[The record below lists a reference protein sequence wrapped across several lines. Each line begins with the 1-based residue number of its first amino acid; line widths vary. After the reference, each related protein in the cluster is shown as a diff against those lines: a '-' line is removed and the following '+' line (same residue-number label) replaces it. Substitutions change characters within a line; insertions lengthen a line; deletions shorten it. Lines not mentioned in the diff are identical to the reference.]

1 MNLVYASTFADAL
14 GKLAHPE
21 QKQVK
26 ITTVD
31 LMMNLRGT
39 GLSLERINRAADKDM
54 WSARVSRDLRIILKR
69 DGEDLVLAYV
79 GHHDDAYAW
88 AERRKIE
95 RHERTGAMQIV
106 EVIEQKAE
114 GTSFDWTTGV
124 ATHQPESADQVQPF
138 WSLSDD
144 DMLDV
149 GVPRDWLQ
157 PVREMVEDELDRLFD
172 HLPDEA
178 AEALYDFATGG
189 RLEDHKVTPLLQ
201 PALGIGG
208 RAAFEIASTQ
218 ADDHP
223 LFEVISRME
232 EAGSSASAAFMHP
245 DAKRRFRFIESID
258 ELQAALDAPFEKWAV
273 FLHPAQRSLVE
284 KRTTGPTRVT
294 GSAGTG
300 KTIVALHRAV
310 HLAQQDKS
318 AHVLLTTFSQPLAD
332 ALERKLAILTETTPD
347 LRERIAVRTLD
358 DAAIAIYN
366 DHIGAPTIADENM
379 IGQLVDEAITL
390 GHGIGLTR
398 DFLLEEWTE
407 LVDAWGVES
416 EESYAGIPRTGRRTR
431 LGPKQREAAWEVFA
445 HVRSAL
451 NARNVVTQADIYGRL
466 CDLVRDGAA
475 LGLSCVVVDE
485 AQDLTVAQVRF
496 LGEVAKLRADSVF
509 LAGDIGQRI
518 FRLPF
523 SWAKLGLD
531 IRGRSHSLKVN
542 YRTSH
547 QIRSMADRLLPPSIT
562 DMDGVEE
569 GRRGTVSVFDGPE
582 PEVVFAADESEE
594 GELVAT
600 WIKDCIASG
609 IAPSEIGVLVRSE
622 DQVSRAQS
630 AFAVAGGGQDAPK
643 VRIATMHDAKGLE
656 FRAVAVM
663 ACDED
668 VIPNTE
674 RIGALGDIAELEAM
688 YETERHL
695 LYVACTRARDR
706 LLVSCVEPGSEF
718 LDDLAKR

>member
-1 MNLVYASTFADAL
+1 MTLIYASTFADAL
-14 GKLAHPE
+14 DKLAHSE

-31 LMMNLRGT
+31 LMMNLKGA
-39 GLSLERINRAADKDM
+39 GLSLERINRAADTDM

-106 EVIEQKAE
+106 EVIERKTE
-114 GTSFDWTTGV
+114 GKSFDWTSGV
-124 ATHQPESADQVQPF
+124 ATQQPASADQVQPF

-172 HLPDEA
+172 HLPAEA
-178 AEALYDFATGG
+178 AEALYDYATGG
-189 RLEDHKVTPLLQ
+189 RLENHVRKHLGGVE
-201 PALGIGG
+201 ALS
-208 RAAFEIASTQ
+208 AHSYS
-218 ADDHP
+218 
-223 LFEVISRME
+223 ISR
-232 EAGSSASAAFMHP
+232 SSSSSSMGFMVSGASSKIETARVSGFAHP
-245 DAKRRFRFIESID
+245 DAQRRFRVVESIE
-258 ELQAALDAPFEKWAV
+258 ELTAALDAPFEKWAV
-273 FLHPAQRSLVE
+273 FLHPAQRGLVE
-284 KRTTGPTRVT
+284 RSVSGATRVT

-310 HLAQQDKS
+310 HLAQQDE
-318 AHVLLTTFSQPLAD
+318 AARVLLTTFSQPLAD
-332 ALERKLAILTETTPD
+332 ALERKLAILTEATPD
-347 LRERIAVRTLD
+347 LRKRIAVRTLD
-358 DAAIAIYN
+358 DAAITIYT
-366 DHIGAPTIADENM
+366 DRIDAPTIANDNV
-379 IGQLVDEAITL
+379 IGKLVDEAIASGL
-390 GHGIGLTR
+390 GTGLTR
-398 DFLLEEWTE
+398 DFLLEEWIE

-416 EESYAGIPRTGRRTR
+416 SESYADIPRTGRRTR
-431 LGPKQREAAWEVFA
+431 LGPKQREAAWDVFA
-445 HVRSAL
+445 HVRWAL
-451 NARNVVTQADIYGRL
+451 KAGNLTTQAEIYRQISNLIGNK
-466 CDLVRDGAA
+466 AA
-475 LGLSCVVVDE
+475 LGFSHIVVDE

-496 LGEVAKLRADSVF
+496 LGEFAKQRREAVF

-523 SWAKLGLD
+523 SWTKLGLD

-562 DMDGVEE
+562 DLDGVEE

-582 PEVVFAADESEE
+582 PHLVFALDEHEE
-594 GELVAT
+594 CELVAI
-600 WIKDCIASG
+600 WIKECVASG
-609 IAPSEIGVLVRSE
+609 MEPSEIGILVRS
-622 DQVSRAQS
+622 QQQISRAQS
-630 AFAVAGGGQDAPK
+630 AVFLSGLDQECRVIP
-643 VRIATMHDAKGLE
+643 VVTMHDAKGLE

-668 VIPNTE
+668 VLPDRT
-674 RIGALGDIAELEAM
+674 RLSGIGDVAELEAA

-706 LLVSCVEPGSEF
+706 LLVSCVAPGSEF
-718 LDDLAKR
+718 LDDISEI

>member
-1 MNLVYASTFADAL
+1 MTLIYASTFADAL
-14 GKLAHPE
+14 AKLTHQE
-21 QKQVK
+21 QKQIK

-31 LMMNLRGT
+31 LMMNLKGA

-79 GHHDDAYAW
+79 GHHDDAYGW
-88 AERRKIE
+88 AERRRIE

-106 EVIEQKAE
+106 EVIEKQAE
-114 GTSFDWTTGV
+114 GKGFDWTAGNP
-124 ATHQPESADQVQPF
+124 AHQPASAKEVQPF

-172 HLPDEA
+172 HLPAEA
-178 AEALYDFATGG
+178 AEALYDYATGG
-189 RLEDHKVTPLLQ
+189 NLSDHKVQSAT
-201 PALGIGG
+201 I
-208 RAAFEIASTQ
+208 AA
-218 ADDHP
+218 D
-223 LFEVISRME
+223 
-232 EAGSSASAAFMHP
+232 AFAHP
-245 DAKRRFRFIESID
+245 DSQRRFRVLDNVD

-273 FLHPAQRSLVE
+273 FLHPAQRALVE
-284 KRTTGPTRVT
+284 RKVSGPTRVT

-310 HLAQQDKS
+310 HLAQKDPS
-318 AHVLLTTFSQPLAD
+318 ARVLLTTFSEPLAD
-332 ALERKLAILTETTPD
+332 ALERKLAILTEPSPD
-347 LRERIAVRTLD
+347 IRNQISVRTLD
-358 DAAIAIYN
+358 DAAIAIYTERMAAPAIAS
-366 DHIGAPTIADENM
+366 DDAIGR
-379 IGQLVDEAITL
+379 LVDEAIASGL
-390 GHGIGLTR
+390 GTGLTR
-398 DFLLEEWTE
+398 EFLLEEWIE

-416 EESYAGIPRTGRRTR
+416 EENYADIPRTGRRTR
-431 LGPKQREAAWEVFA
+431 LGPKQREAAWQVFA
-445 HVRSAL
+445 YVRSAL
-451 NARNVVTQADIYGRL
+451 TARGLTTQAGIYRQL
-466 CDLVRDGAA
+466 SNLTRKDPL
-475 LGLSCVVVDE
+475 LGFTHIVVDE

-496 LGEVAKLRADSVF
+496 LGELAKLREDAVF

-531 IRGRSHSLKVN
+531 IRGRSYSLKVN

-547 QIRSMADRLLPPSIT
+547 QIRSMADRLLPASIT
-562 DMDGVEE
+562 DLDGVEE

-582 PEVVFAADESEE
+582 PLVIHTEDEAEE
-594 GELVAT
+594 QRLVSN
-600 WIKDCIASG
+600 WIKECIAAG
-609 IAPSEIGVLVRSE
+609 IAPIEIGVLVRSE
-622 DQVSRAQS
+622 QQRPRAQS
-630 AFAVAGGGQDAPK
+630 VVTQVIPEPDGEGI
-643 VRIATMHDAKGLE
+643 RIATMHEAKGLE

-668 VIPNTE
+668 VIPLKE
-674 RIGALGDIAELEAM
+674 RMSGIGDVADLEAI

-706 LLVSCVEPGSEF
+706 LIVSCVEPGSEF
-718 LDDLAKR
+718 IDDLGRKHINRLARRGRG

>member
-1 MNLVYASTFADAL
+1 MNLIYASTFADAL
-14 GKLAHPE
+14 AKLAHQE

-31 LMMNLRGT
+31 LMMNLKGA

-69 DGEDLVLAYV
+69 DGEDVVLAYV
-79 GHHDDAYAW
+79 GHHDDAYGW
-88 AERRKIE
+88 AERRKIQ

-106 EVIEQKAE
+106 EVIEKKAE
-114 GTSFDWTTGV
+114 GEIYNWTVGAPTD
-124 ATHQPESADQVQPF
+124 QPASANHVQPF

-172 HLPDEA
+172 HLPAEA
-178 AEALYDFATGG
+178 AEALYDYATGG
-189 RLEDHKVTPLLQ
+189 NLSDHKVQ
-201 PALGIGG
+201 PATI
-208 RAAFEIASTQ
+208 ATDAFA
-218 ADDHP
+218 
-223 LFEVISRME
+223 
-232 EAGSSASAAFMHP
+232 HP
-245 DAKRRFRFIESID
+245 DSQRRFRVLDNVD

-273 FLHPAQRSLVE
+273 FLHPAQRALVE
-284 KRTTGPTRVT
+284 KPATGPTRVT

-310 HLAQQDKS
+310 HLAQRDES
-318 AHVLLTTFSQPLAD
+318 ARVLLTTFSEPLAD
-332 ALERKLAILTETTPD
+332 ALEHKLAILTESMSG
-347 LRERIAVRTLD
+347 LRKRITVRTLD
-358 DAAIAIYN
+358 EAAVAIYT
-366 DHIGAPTIADENM
+366 HRVGAPTIAHDDM
-379 IGQLVDEAITL
+379 IGRLVDEAIAKGL
-390 GHGIGLTR
+390 GVGLTR

-416 EESYAGIPRTGRRTR
+416 EEHYADIPRIGRRTR
-431 LGPKQREAAWEVFA
+431 LGPKQREAAWQVFA
-445 HVRSAL
+445 YIRSAL
-451 NARNVVTQADIYGRL
+451 NARSLVTQAAIYRQ
-466 CDLVRDGAA
+466 
-475 LGLSCVVVDE
+475 LSNLIRENSDFSYSHIVVDE
-485 AQDLTVAQVRF
+485 AQDLTVAQVGF
-496 LGEVAKLRADSVF
+496 LGKVAKIRPDAVF

-531 IRGRSHSLKVN
+531 IRGRSYSLRVN

-547 QIRSMADRLLPPSIT
+547 QIRSMADRLLPASIT
-562 DMDGVEE
+562 DLDGIEE

-582 PEVVFAADESEE
+582 PVLVTAKDEKEE
-594 GELVAT
+594 TERVSHWLRECVSA
-600 WIKDCIASG
+600 G
-609 IAPSEIGVLVRSE
+609 IAPAEIGVLVRSE
-622 DQVSRAQS
+622 EQRPRAER
-630 AFAVAGGGQDAPK
+630 AVAEVIAK
-643 VRIATMHDAKGLE
+643 HESESVRIATMHEAKGLE
-656 FRAVAVM
+656 FRAAAVM

-668 VIPNTE
+668 VIPLME
-674 RIGALGDIAELEAM
+674 RMSGIGDVAELEAI

-706 LLVSCVEPGSEF
+706 LIVSCVEPGSEF
-718 LDDLAKR
+718 LDDLVSSRGVR

>member
-1 MNLVYASTFADAL
+1 MNLIYASTFSDAL
-14 GKLAHPE
+14 AKLTHDE

-31 LMMNLRGT
+31 LMM
-39 GLSLERINRAADKDM
+39 GLKGAGHSLERINRAADTNM
-54 WSARVSRDLRIILKR
+54 WSARASRDLRIILKR
-69 DGEDLVLAYV
+69 EGQDLVLAYV

-106 EVIEQKAE
+106 EVIETKVE
-114 GTSFDWTTGV
+114 GRSFDWTAGV
-124 ATHQPESADQVQPF
+124 PTHQTASADQVQPF

-157 PVREMVEDELDRLFD
+157 PVREMVEEELDRLFD
-172 HLPDEA
+172 HLPAEA
-178 AEALYDFATGG
+178 AEALYDYATGG
-189 RLEDHKVTPLLQ
+189 KLENHKLVP
-201 PALGIGG
+201 
-208 RAAFEIASTQ
+208 TQ
-218 ADDHP
+218 AN
-223 LFEVISRME
+223 
-232 EAGSSASAAFMHP
+232 AAPFAHP
-245 DAKRRFRFIESID
+245 DSQRRFRVFDNID

-273 FLHPAQRSLVE
+273 FLHPAQRALVE
-284 KRTTGPTRVT
+284 KSVSGPTRVT

-310 HLAQQDKS
+310 HLAQLDRS
-318 AHVLLTTFSQPLAD
+318 ARVLLTTFSQPLAES
-332 ALERKLAILTETTPD
+332 LERKLAILIEATPY
-347 LRERIAVRTLD
+347 LRDRIAVRTLD
-358 DAAIAIYN
+358 DAAIAIYT
-366 DHIGAPTIADENM
+366 DHIGAPKIATDDF
-379 IGQLVDEAITL
+379 IGELVDQAIAM

-451 NARNVVTQADIYGRL
+451 NARNVVTQADIYERL

-475 LGLSCVVVDE
+475 LGLSYVVVDE

-518 FRLPF
+518 FCLPF

>member
-1 MNLVYASTFADAL
+1 MNLIYASTFSDAL
-14 GKLAHPE
+14 AKLTHDE

-31 LMMNLRGT
+31 LMM
-39 GLSLERINRAADKDM
+39 GLKGAGHSLERINRAADTNM

-69 DGEDLVLAYV
+69 EGEDLVLAYV

-106 EVIEQKAE
+106 EVIETKVD
-114 GTSFDWTTGV
+114 GRSFDWTAGV
-124 ATHQPESADQVQPF
+124 PTHQTASADQVQPF

-157 PVREMVEDELDRLFD
+157 PVREMVEEELDRLFD

-189 RLEDHKVTPLLQ
+189 RLEDHKVTPSLQ
-201 PALGIGG
+201 PAFGIGG

-232 EAGSSASAAFMHP
+232 EAGSSASDAFMHP
-245 DAKRRFRFIESID
+245 DAKRRFRVIESID

-332 ALERKLAILTETTPD
+332 ALERKSAILTETTPN
-347 LRERIAVRTLD
+347 LRERIAVRTLN

-379 IGQLVDEAITL
+379 IGQLVDEAIAL

-398 DFLLEEWTE
+398 DFLMEEWTE
-407 LVDAWGVES
+407 LVDAWGVQS

-431 LGPKQREAAWEVFA
+431 LGPKQRKAAWDVFA

-466 CDLVRDGAA
+466 SDLVRDGAA
-475 LGLSCVVVDE
+475 LGLAYVVVDE

-496 LGEVAKLRADSVF
+496 LGEVAKLRADAVF

-547 QIRSMADRLLPPSIT
+547 QIRSMADRLLPLSIT
-562 DMDGVEE
+562 DLDGVEE

-582 PEVVFAADESEE
+582 PEVVFAADEGEE

-609 IAPSEIGVLVRSE
+609 IAPSEIGVLVRTPTLPSTIGICCGKFWAGSSE
-622 DQVSRAQS
+622 GAHRYNARRQRA
-630 AFAVAGGGQDAPK
+630 
-643 VRIATMHDAKGLE
+643 
-656 FRAVAVM
+656 
-663 ACDED
+663 
-668 VIPNTE
+668 
-674 RIGALGDIAELEAM
+674 
-688 YETERHL
+688 
-695 LYVACTRARDR
+695 
-706 LLVSCVEPGSEF
+706 
-718 LDDLAKR
+718 

>member
-1 MNLVYASTFADAL
+1 VNLIYASTFADAL
-14 GKLAHPE
+14 DRLAHSE

-26 ITTVD
+26 ITTID
-31 LMMNLRGT
+31 LMMNLKGA
-39 GLSLERINRAADKDM
+39 GLSLERINRAADTDM

-79 GHHDDAYAW
+79 GHHNDAYAW
-88 AERRKIE
+88 AERRKIA

-106 EVIEQKAE
+106 EVIERKVE
-114 GTSFDWTTGV
+114 GASFDWTAGMV
-124 ATHQPESADQVQPF
+124 AEKLAPADLAQPF

-172 HLPDEA
+172 HLPAEA
-178 AEALYDFATGG
+178 AEALYDYATGG
-189 RLEDHKVTPLLQ
+189 RLENHVRKPLDVVRAIGSVSFSTDR
-201 PALGIGG
+201 PSPEAGLGFIVSDAV
-208 RAAFEIASTQ
+208 R
-218 ADDHP
+218 
-223 LFEVISRME
+223 RME
-232 EAGSSASAAFMHP
+232 TTDTTGFSHP
-245 DAKRRFRFIESID
+245 DAQRRFRVVESVE
-258 ELQAALDAPFEKWAV
+258 ELMAALNAPFEKWAV
-273 FLHPAQRSLVE
+273 FLHPAQRALVE
-284 KRTTGPTRVT
+284 KPASGPTRVT

-310 HLAQQDKS
+310 HLAQRYQT
-318 AHVLLTTFSQPLAD
+318 ARVLLTTFSDPLAD

-347 LRERIAVRTLD
+347 LRERVAVRTLD
-358 DAAIAIYN
+358 DAAIAIHT
-366 DHIGAPTIADENM
+366 DQIGTPTIADDDA
-379 IGQLVDEAITL
+379 IRQIVDEAIASV
-390 GHGIGLTR
+390 GGSGLTR

-407 LVDAWGVES
+407 LVDAWGVDS
-416 EESYAGIPRTGRRTR
+416 QASYADIPRTGRRTR
-431 LGPKQREAAWEVFA
+431 LGPKQREAAWEVFS

-451 NARNVVTQADIYGRL
+451 KARNLVTQAEIYGRL
-466 CDLVRDGAA
+466 SNHIGNHAA
-475 LGLSCVVVDE
+475 LGLSHIVVDE

-496 LGEVAKLRADSVF
+496 LGEVAKLRSDAVF

-547 QIRSMADRLLPPSIT
+547 QIRTLADRLLPPSIT
-562 DMDGVEE
+562 DLDGVEE

-582 PEVVFAADESEE
+582 PEVAFASNENEES
-594 GELVAT
+594 ELVAK
-600 WIKDCIASG
+600 WIKECMASG
-609 IAPSEIGVLVRSE
+609 IPPAEIGILMRSE
-622 DQVSRAQS
+622 HQLARAE
-630 AFAVAGGGQDAPK
+630 AAIDLADLEREFPEIRV
-643 VRIATMHDAKGLE
+643 ATMHNAKGLE
-656 FRAVAVM
+656 FGAVAVM

-668 VIPNTE
+668 VIPNAE
-674 RIGALGDIAELEAM
+674 RIGTLGDVAELEAM